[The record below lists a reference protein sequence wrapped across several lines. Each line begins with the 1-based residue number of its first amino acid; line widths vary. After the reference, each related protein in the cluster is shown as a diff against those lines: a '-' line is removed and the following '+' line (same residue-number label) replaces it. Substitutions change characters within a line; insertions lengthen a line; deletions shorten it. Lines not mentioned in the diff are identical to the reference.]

1 MATTESASNNTIT
14 NADSLE
20 LGSTLS
26 GGLTSTDVDY
36 FKVSGDDISV
46 DSLVEIVFTPTIPG
60 VGKEWTIDL
69 VNAAGTSL
77 LTGGA
82 QDVRQDSKSRAA
94 TQNADSKNTAG
105 LMYPPL
111 PIFACCTDP
120 GPSSPVPPPLFRVFV
135 YCCCDRR
142 HLPLLLSP
150 FLLALSPPPL
160 AFPLPSSFPPPSL
173 VLSSALLAFSLSPS
187 FSSSS
192 PSSTC
197 VSAPASPSFPPGP
210 LPSLPSQL
218 EFSIPQH
225 PSLSHFP
232 SCLSLFAVPS
242 CMVLFL
248 DSALAPKKSI
258 VPYQAACTYRGPL
271 GRPHHAPVGHLASS
285 ARSACAMYLIFEASW
300 AVCGKCVH
308 CQFIFSIGD
317 TCTWGCL
324 AHQYQYD
331 IHRRIVNN
339 AYMQCI
345 HTSGKSKGSPR

>member
-1 MATTESASNNTIT
+1 MEKTVGHHAHDHPSSTPHTQLTTLHVQGGEERRRKSFASFPTEHISPACPFCLGLCPFPPRPSHSPRSVLVSASPLPSCRPSRH
-14 NADSLE
+14 SL
-20 LGSTLS
+20 
-26 GGLTSTDVDY
+26 
-36 FKVSGDDISV
+36 
-46 DSLVEIVFTPTIPG
+46 
-60 VGKEWTIDL
+60 
-69 VNAAGTSL
+69 AL
-77 LTGGA
+77 LPC
-82 QDVRQDSKSRAA
+82 QYR
-94 TQNADSKNTAG
+94 
-105 LMYPPL
+105 LIHPPL

-150 FLLALSPPPL
+150 FLLAFSPPPL

-232 SCLSLFAVPS
+232 SSLSLFAV
-242 CMVLFL
+242 MVLFL
-248 DSALAPKKSI
+248 DITLAPKKYI
-258 VPYQAACTYRGPL
+258 VPCQAACTGAYKGSL

-300 AVCGKCVH
+300 AVCGQCVH
-308 CQFIFSIGD
+308 YQFIFSIGD
-317 TCTWGCL
+317 TCTCTSHWGCL
-324 AHQYQYD
+324 ACQHQYD

-339 AYMQCI
+339 AYM
-345 HTSGKSKGSPR
+345 

>member
-1 MATTESASNNTIT
+1 MEKTVGHHVHDHPSSTPHTQLTTLHVQGGEERRRRSFASFPTEHISPACPFCLGLCPFPPRPSHSPRSVLVSASPLPSCRPSRH
-14 NADSLE
+14 SL
-20 LGSTLS
+20 
-26 GGLTSTDVDY
+26 
-36 FKVSGDDISV
+36 
-46 DSLVEIVFTPTIPG
+46 
-60 VGKEWTIDL
+60 
-69 VNAAGTSL
+69 AL
-77 LTGGA
+77 LPC
-82 QDVRQDSKSRAA
+82 QYR
-94 TQNADSKNTAG
+94 
-105 LMYPPL
+105 LMCPPL

-142 HLPLLLSP
+142 HLLLLLSP
-150 FLLALSPPPL
+150 FLLTFSPPPL
-160 AFPLPSSFPPPSL
+160 AFPLPSSFPPSSL
-173 VLSSALLAFSLSPS
+173 VLSSALLVFSLSPS

-232 SCLSLFAVPS
+232 SCLPLFAVPS

-248 DSALAPKKSI
+248 DSALAPKKSL

-271 GRPHHAPVGHLASS
+271 GRPHHVPVGRLASS

-308 CQFIFSIGD
+308 CQFILSIGD

-324 AHQYQYD
+324 AYQHQCG
-331 IHRRIVNN
+331 IHRRACIVN
-339 AYMQCI
+339 AYIKCI
-345 HTSGKSKGSPR
+345 RTSGSSKSGPR